1 MNQTSNT
8 FSSRA
13 KFCTACRLLQHP
25 STLSLKQLRNLTAIA
40 DRFIEE
46 YFNDDIECIR
56 NYAYYYNDYVAQLAW
71 QYIMGEKWNRDSLDT
86 LEDEL
91 FW

>member
-1 MNQTSNT
+1 MNQTFPT
-8 FSSRA
+8 FSSRE

-25 STLSLKQLRNLTAIA
+25 NKLSLKQLRNLTAIA
-40 DRFIEE
+40 DRYIEG
-46 YFNDDIECIR
+46 YFNDDIEYIR
-56 NYAYYYNDYVAQLAW
+56 NCAYCGDYDAQLAW
-71 QYIMGEKWNRDSLDT
+71 QYIMGEKWNRNSLDT